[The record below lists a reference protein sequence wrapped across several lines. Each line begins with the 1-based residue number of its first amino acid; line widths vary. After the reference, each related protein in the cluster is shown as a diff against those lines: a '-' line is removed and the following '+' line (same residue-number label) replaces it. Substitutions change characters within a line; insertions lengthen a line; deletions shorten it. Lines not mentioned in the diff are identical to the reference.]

1 MGNFAEK
8 DGDVAGKDGEWFRE
22 GYEMWQR
29 RMGDVAEKDGDVA
42 EKDTKC
48 GREG

>member
-1 MGNFAEK
+1 MTEK
-8 DGDVAGKDGEWFRE
+8 GRE

-29 RMGDVAEKDGDVA
+29 RIRNVAEKDGDVA
-42 EKDTKC
+42 EKNGEG